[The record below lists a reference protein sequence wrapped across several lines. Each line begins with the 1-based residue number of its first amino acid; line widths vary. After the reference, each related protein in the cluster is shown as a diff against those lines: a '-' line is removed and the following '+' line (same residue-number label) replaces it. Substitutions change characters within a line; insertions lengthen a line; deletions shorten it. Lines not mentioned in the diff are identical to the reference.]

1 MRTREEDCTEGSRG
15 EGRRRKG
22 EEEEGRRGE
31 EDRWKGGEE
40 RGGWE
45 KERTGLKGVG
55 KVMRRG

>member
-1 MRTREEDCTEGSRG
+1 M
-15 EGRRRKG
+15 
-22 EEEEGRRGE
+22 GRRGE
-31 EDRWKGGEE
+31 EDRWKGGKE